1 MSEFTAYNIRIEEAD
16 IATCVAVS
24 HQIPEFVGPPE
35 AAAYHRRLEGV
46 PHLLL
51 VAYFGKQAIGF
62 KVGYERDGY
71 FYSWLGGILPDFR
84 RLHIAEKLARRQEDW
99 ARAQG
104 YDSITF
110 KTRNQHKGM
119 LIFALKNGFDI
130 IGFRE
135 KDQVEANRILLR
147 KAL

>member
-1 MSEFTAYNIRIEEAD
+1 MPDRSAKNITIVESD
-16 IATCVAVS
+16 IDTCVRLS
-24 HQIPEFVGPPE
+24 QLIPEFVGPP
-35 AAAYHRRLEGV
+35 AAGEYHRRMDGV

-51 VAYFGKQAIGF
+51 VAFDDTRPVGF
-62 KVGYERDGY
+62 KAGYQRDGY
-71 FYSWLGGILPDFR
+71 FYSWMGGIIPEYRQLG
-84 RLHIAEKLARRQEDW
+84 LAAALAKRQEEW
-99 ARAQG
+99 ARAAG

-110 KTRNQHKGM
+110 KTRNQHKAM

-135 KDQVEANRILLR
+135 KETIATNRILLR